1 MTEMD
6 SENNKKESKRK
17 KLAPDSGSRG
27 IYIPLSEFTNLSLI
41 TNPKDTN
48 IQKKNT
54 KPKEEKRLVLIDG
67 EPTFQNQDNDQNLS
81 GKTSQVVQHDN
92 ETNNAALV
100 FEILNK
106 ETIKGPAVQST
117 YRLDRK
123 RCQKARDDTN
133 LLSNIASQY
142 EDLNQEKLK
151 DLEEL
156 CRLYVQGDYSKAYI
170 YTGPLYHTKKDIT
183 KKEKKKIEERSKNG
197 KALPTYFFK
206 IIILE
211 KDNGERELKCY
222 EIPNEGKGQGQE
234 KQQEIQH
241 QKQQETQ
248 QQQNKQE
255 KQQNQQQKQQLKL
268 QQKQDKQQQKQEKQQ
283 QQQKQQEKH
292 PKQEKQHQNQ
302 EETQQQK
309 NQQEK
314 QQQKLQEKLQQ
325 KQEKQQ
331 QKLQQK
337 LQQKQEKQQQKLQQK
352 QEKQREKQKQLQL
365 QQQQKLQ
372 QKQEKQK
379 EKLQQEQ
386 QKQQEKLQE
395 KQEKEQQKLQQ
406 KLQQKQEKQ
415 QQKLQQKQEKQQEKQ
430 QQKLQQKQEKEQ
442 QKQQQKEEKQQEKQ
456 HEKLQ
461 QKQQEK
467 PQHQKKVTIKDIENE
482 LSKFSRDI
490 HYIEEVSGLTF
501 TEKNQEILRKRE
513 EVMAVNFREDD
524 KDTMSNPTHKI
535 VETVKIIPKQN
546 TLHSEV

>member
-1 MTEMD
+1 MD
-6 SENNKKESKRK
+6 SENNKK
-17 KLAPDSGSRG
+17 GSRG

-41 TNPKDTN
+41 TNHNDTN
-48 IQKKNT
+48 IKQKNT
-54 KPKEEKRLVLIDG
+54 RPKEEKRLVLIDG

-81 GKTSQVVQHDN
+81 GKTSQVVQYDN
-92 ETNNAALV
+92 ETNNAALL

-117 YRLDRK
+117 YRLDHK
-123 RCQKARDDTN
+123 WCQKARDDTS
-133 LLSNIASQY
+133 LLSNIASQH

-156 CRLYVQGDYSKAYI
+156 CRLYVQDKDYSKAYI

-211 KDNGERELKCY
+211 KNNGERKLKCY

-248 QQQNKQE
+248 QQQNQQE
-255 KQQNQQQKQQLKL
+255 KQQKQQQKQQQKL
-268 QQKQDKQQQKQEKQQ
+268 QEKQHQKQQEKHQKQHQKQQEKQHQNQQETQQ
-283 QQQKQQEKH
+283 QQQKQQ
-292 PKQEKQHQNQ
+292 
-302 EETQQQK
+302 
-309 NQQEK
+309 
-314 QQQKLQEKLQQ
+314 QKLQQKLQQ

-352 QEKQREKQKQLQL
+352 QEKQREKQQQKQLK
-365 QQQQKLQ
+365 QQQKLQ
-372 QKQEKQK
+372 QKQEKQQQ
-379 EKLQQEQ
+379 KLQQEH

-415 QQKLQQKQEKQQEKQ
+415 QLKLQQKQEKEQEKQ
-430 QQKLQQKQEKEQ
+430 QEKLQQKQEKEQ
-442 QKQQQKEEKQQEKQ
+442 QKQQEKLQQKQEKEQEKEHEKQQKQ
-456 HEKLQ
+456 QEKLQ

-482 LSKFSRDI
+482 LSKFSKDI
-490 HYIEEVSGLTF
+490 DYIEEVSGLTF

-513 EVMAVNFREDD
+513 EVMAVNFRVD
-524 KDTMSNPTHKI
+524 KDITSNPTHGI

-546 TLHSEV
+546 TFQREN